1 MKEYTIIF
9 NKEGKFYVATCVE
22 LGVVS
27 QGKTI
32 EEARDNIKEAIE
44 LYLEDEPKN
53 DFEYDEAPFVST
65 VRIKA

>member
-1 MKEYTIIF
+1 MKDFTIIF

-44 LYLEDEPKN
+44 LYLEETPQEDYH
-53 DFEYDEAPFVST
+53 FDEAPFVST
-65 VRIKA
+65 VKVRA